1 MEYDKQ
7 GIAERLKKQK
17 EVLRMN
23 VNNLTDTEVQQLIH
37 RLKHPKNIISFNETY
52 QNISRLFGR
61 IDIEEL
67 IIDDGDIEYILSA
80 YQGRLEGNS
89 FSIHL
94 RFKENHEH
102 LIRVDVN
109 PRNRHMNPDGTVV
122 TESHL
127 HIYNNQFS
135 RKDAV
140 AIPLKDSPFPN
151 ISTIVDA
158 FTEFINYTNIKNE

>member
-1 MEYDKQ
+1 MD
-7 GIAERLKKQK
+7 I
-17 EVLRMN
+17 
-23 VNNLTDTEVQQLIH
+23 NNLSDAEVQQLIH
-37 RLKHPKNIISFNETY
+37 RLKHPKNIVSFNETY
-52 QNISRLFGR
+52 QKISSLFGR

-80 YQGRLEGNS
+80 YQGRLEVKS

-127 HIYNNQFS
+127 HFYNNQFS
-135 RKDAV
+135 KKDAV
-140 AIPLKDSPFPN
+140 AIPLKDSTFPN

-158 FTEFINYTNIKNE
+158 FAEFINYTNIKNE